1 MLLNAMRC
9 NYMYGHIL
17 ETHEIAFSAPTEAG
31 RTFAAK
37 YTGTEQ
43 FMIYTSWSIITV
55 TYLLFN

>member
-1 MLLNAMRC
+1 MRC